1 MWLSTTPV
9 NPGLVCHYTPTQIN
23 EALEAQQQPDPAAST
38 GGGGAGLAGGSGAGS
53 TSPAPQQ
60 QPNEMVV
67 DAESLLSLLPGA
79 VLAVFFSASSSAQ
92 EIQNARTVHR
102 DLLSHYK
109 LEEGDLGAPP
119 LLLLDLL
126 SGGSM
131 PFSVPGAAWRDSLE
145 PSRD

>member
-1 MWLSTTPV
+1 MREGEERTRAAARRTTGLLWSGNESRWSSSLRLAQLSS
-9 NPGLVCHYTPTQIN
+9 CSQSFS
-23 EALEAQQQPDPAAST
+23 ASI
-38 GGGGAGLAGGSGAGS
+38 
-53 TSPAPQQ
+53 
-60 QPNEMVV
+60 
-67 DAESLLSLLPGA
+67 
-79 VLAVFFSASSSAQ
+79 SASSSAQ

-131 PFSVPGAAWRDSLE
+131 PFSVPGAAWDSLE